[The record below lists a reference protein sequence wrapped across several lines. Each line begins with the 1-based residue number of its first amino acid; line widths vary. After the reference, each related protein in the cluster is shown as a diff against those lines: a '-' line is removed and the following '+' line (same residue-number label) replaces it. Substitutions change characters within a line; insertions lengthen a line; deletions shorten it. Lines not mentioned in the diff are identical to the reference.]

1 MARYAEGQD
10 LETHT
15 ESLTRQ
21 INQLESKLEAIST
34 QFREVKPGPNLTEDF
49 LKMKREV
56 LGAGS
61 NWLAYWSRLY
71 EVDMNLRREIKSF
84 RIKECLFYT
93 TGALVS
99 INGVPNV
106 FDN

>member
-15 ESLTRQ
+15 ESLTRR

-56 LGAGS
+56 LGADS
-61 NWLAYWSRLY
+61 NWLAYWHRLY

-84 RIKECLFYT
+84 STEHCILDDN
-93 TGALVS
+93 GAQLT
-99 INGVPNV
+99 INGVPYV
-106 FDN
+106 FQR